1 MTIKKVA
8 IITSGGDAPGMNAC
22 IRAICLCAE
31 SQDIEVVGYRSGYIG
46 LLKQDFT
53 PLGPHQV
60 NNLLQRGGTI
70 LHSARCEKFKQD
82 ENVKKAVEN
91 LNANEVDGLIVIG
104 GNGSFKGAKKLQS
117 FWDKPV
123 IGVPGTIDNDIAGT
137 DYTIGYHTAIQ
148 TAVESLD
155 KVRDTAEAFE
165 RIFLVDVMGR
175 EAGFLALNSAIS
187 SGADHV
193 ILPETFT
200 SAAEELVKI
209 LDKLDKRRRHRHNS
223 SHIIV
228 VTENLWPGGLEILKH
243 SLSSETGVDV
253 RILTLGHVQRGGSP
267 VWQDRLLATKLG
279 AYAIEA
285 MLRGEK
291 GIMAGVKSAL
301 PVSVDF
307 DKLEMQDKK
316 LNPYS
321 MQILDTIMLL
331 G

>member
-1 MTIKKVA
+1 MSIKKIAV
-8 IITSGGDAPGMNAC
+8 ITSGGDAPGMNAC
-22 IRAICLCAE
+22 LRAICLSAE
-31 SQDIEVVGYRSGYIG
+31 SHNIEVIGYQSGYIG
-46 LLKQDFT
+46 LIKQDYT
-53 PLGPHQV
+53 LLQPHMV
-60 NNLLQRGGTI
+60 HNLIQRGGTV
-70 LHSARCEKFKQD
+70 LHSARCEKFLHEKHRQT
-82 ENVKKAVEN
+82 AVDN
-91 LNANEVDGLIVIG
+91 LNENNIDGLIVIG
-104 GNGSFKGAKKLQS
+104 GNGSFKGAHALQNM
-117 FWDKPV
+117 WDKPV

-175 EAGFLALNSAIS
+175 EAGFIALNSAIS

-193 ILPETFT
+193 LLPETFT

-209 LDKLDKRRRHRHNS
+209 LDKLAKRRQHRPNS

-228 VTENLWPGGLEILKH
+228 VTENIWPGGLQVLQD
-243 SLSSETGVDV
+243 SLHAETGVDV

-279 AYAIEA
+279 DYALRA
-285 MLRGEK
+285 MIKGEK

-301 PVSVDF
+301 PVSIAFSDLEHT
-307 DKLEMQDKK
+307 DKR

-321 MQILDTIMLL
+321 MAMLEDITLL

>member
-1 MTIKKVA
+1 MTIKKIA

-22 IRAICLCAE
+22 IRSICLSCE
-31 SQDIEVVGYRSGYIG
+31 SEGIEVVGYRSGYIG
-46 LLKQDFT
+46 LLKKESI
-53 PLGPHQV
+53 PLHTSLVQ
-60 NNLLQRGGTI
+60 NLLQRGGTI
-70 LHSARCEKFKQD
+70 LHSARCEKFRKDQYVKQAAKNLDD
-82 ENVKKAVEN
+82 EEI
-91 LNANEVDGLIVIG
+91 DGLIVIG
-104 GNGSFKGAKKLQS
+104 GNGSFKGAQKLQYY
-117 FWDKPV
+117 WDKPV

-175 EAGFLALNSAIS
+175 EAGFIALNSAIS

-193 ILPETFT
+193 VLPETFT
-200 SAAEELVKI
+200 SAAEEVMKI
-209 LDKLDKRRRHRHNS
+209 LDKLSKRRLHHKNS

-228 VTENLWPGGLEILKH
+228 VTENIWPGGLNILQQ
-243 SLSSETGVDV
+243 SLEKETGVDV

-279 AYAIEA
+279 THAVHEMI
-285 MLRGEK
+285 K
-291 GIMAGVKSAL
+291 GKKGVMAGIKAAI
-301 PVSVDF
+301 PVSIAF
-307 DKLEMQDKK
+307 DQIDSESKK
-316 LNPYS
+316 LNPFS
-321 MQILDTIMLL
+321 MQMLESLMLL

>member
-1 MTIKKVA
+1 MSLKKIAV
-8 IITSGGDAPGMNAC
+8 ITSGGDAPGMNAS
-22 IRAICLCAE
+22 IRAICLACE
-31 SQDIEVVGYRSGYIG
+31 NNNIEVLGYKSGYIG
-46 LLKQDFT
+46 LLKQDFIT
-53 PLGPHQV
+53 LKPDMVH
-60 NNLLQRGGTI
+60 NLIQRGGTI
-70 LHSARCEKFKQD
+70 LHSARCEKFRQEKH
-82 ENVKKAVEN
+82 VLRAVDN
-91 LNANEVDGLIVIG
+91 LNANNIDGLIVIG
-104 GNGSFKGAKKLQS
+104 GNGSFKGAEKLQKL
-117 FWDKPV
+117 WDKPV

-175 EAGFLALNSAIS
+175 EAGFIALNSAIA

-193 ILPETFT
+193 LLPETFT
-200 SAAEELVKI
+200 TAAEELVKI
-209 LDKLDKRRRHRHNS
+209 LDKLDKRRHHRPNS

-228 VTENLWPGGLEILKH
+228 ITENLWPGGLHILQD
-243 SLSSETGVDV
+243 SLSAETGIDV

-279 AYAIEA
+279 DFAVQEMIN
-285 MLRGEK
+285 GNK
-291 GIMAGVKSAL
+291 GVMAGVRSAI
-301 PVSVDF
+301 PIAVPF
-307 DKLEMQDKK
+307 ENIEAKNKT

-321 MQILDTIMLL
+321 MQMLESLTLL

>member
-1 MTIKKVA
+1 MNLKKIA

-22 IRAICLCAE
+22 IRAICLSCE
-31 SQDIEVVGYRSGYIG
+31 NEGIEVVGYRSGYIG
-46 LLKQDFT
+46 LLKKESIVLKESLVQ
-53 PLGPHQV
+53 
-60 NNLLQRGGTI
+60 NLLQRGGTI

-82 ENVKKAVEN
+82 EHVKKAAQN
-91 LNANEVDGLIVIG
+91 LDDEKIDGLIVIG
-104 GNGSFKGAKKLQS
+104 GNGSFKGAQKLQA

-175 EAGFLALNSAIS
+175 EAGFIALNSAIS

-193 ILPETFT
+193 VLPETFT
-200 SAAEELVKI
+200 TAAEEVVKI
-209 LDKLDKRRRHRHNS
+209 LDKLARRRMHHKNS

-228 VTENLWPGGLEILKH
+228 VTENIWPGGLNILQQ
-243 SLSSETGVDV
+243 SLQKETGIDV

-279 AYAIEA
+279 DYAVQE
-285 MLRGEK
+285 MRQGK
-291 GIMAGVKSAL
+291 GGVMVGIKAAL
-301 PVSVDF
+301 PISIPFENIDE
-307 DKLEMQDKK
+307 KEKT

-321 MQILDTIMLL
+321 MQMLDKLMLL

>member
-1 MTIKKVA
+1 MPIKKIAV
-8 IITSGGDAPGMNAC
+8 ITSGGDAPGMNAC
-22 IRAICLCAE
+22 IRAVCLTAE
-31 SQDIEVVGYRSGYIG
+31 SNNIQVVGYRSGYIG
-46 LLKQDFT
+46 LLKQDFIE
-53 PLGPHQV
+53 LGAAHL

-70 LHSARCEKFKQD
+70 LHSARCEKFKKPENVAMVATNLD
-82 ENVKKAVEN
+82 ENN
-91 LNANEVDGLIVIG
+91 IDGLVVIG
-104 GNGSFKGAKKLQS
+104 GDGSFRGASKLQEV
-117 FWDKPV
+117 WDKPV
-123 IGVPGTIDNDIAGT
+123 VGIPGTIDNDIAGT
-137 DYTIGYHTAIQ
+137 DYTVGYHTAIQ

-193 ILPETFT
+193 VLPETFT

-209 LDKLDKRRRHRHNS
+209 LDKLDKRRKHRQNS
-223 SHIIV
+223 SHIV
-228 VTENLWPGGLEILKH
+228 VITENLWPGGLEILKY
-243 SLSSETGVDV
+243 SLFAETGIDV

-279 AYAIEA
+279 DYAVNA

-291 GIMAGVKSAL
+291 GVMAGVKSAL
-301 PVSVDF
+301 PVSVGF
-307 DKLEMQDKK
+307 NQLEDQDKQ

-321 MQILDTIMLL
+321 MEMLDTIMLL

>member
-1 MTIKKVA
+1 MRLKKIE

-22 IRAICLCAE
+22 IRAICLSAE
-31 SQDIEVVGYRSGYIG
+31 SNNIKVIGYRSGYIG
-46 LLKQDFT
+46 LLKQDYMS
-53 PLGPHQV
+53 LGTTEV
-60 NNLLQRGGTI
+60 SNLLQRGGTI

-82 ENVKKAVEN
+82 EHIKHAIDN
-91 LNANEVDGLIVIG
+91 LNTNDVDALIVIG
-104 GNGSFKGAKKLQS
+104 GNGSFKGAKRLQEL
-117 FWDKPV
+117 WDKPV

-175 EAGFLALNSAIS
+175 EAGFIALNSAIS

-200 SAAEELVKI
+200 SAAEELIKI
-209 LDKLDKRRRHRHNS
+209 LDKLDKRRRHRKNS

-228 VTENLWPGGLEILKH
+228 VTENLWPGGLDILKC
-243 SLSSETGVDV
+243 SLQTESGVDV

-279 AYAIEA
+279 DYAVQAI
-285 MLRGEK
+285 LRGEK
-291 GIMAGVKSAL
+291 GIMAGVKSAI

-307 DKLEMQDKK
+307 NMLENQDKK

-321 MQILDTIMLL
+321 MQMLETMTLL